1 LAQIGGEFMIQK
13 EGKMTSN
20 FKILSLI
27 TLVFLAF
34 PIIIASPYRFLTR
47 SGQDNSASKS
57 DADVAS
63 LYDSKCAKCHGKD
76 GRAKTMVGKMKH
88 ARDFTDSK
96 WQADASDERLINSIT
111 NGKEGMPAFGKKL
124 SDSQISGLAAYV
136 RNFRNSSGQ

>member
-1 LAQIGGEFMIQK
+1 
-13 EGKMTSN
+13 MTSN

-27 TLVFLAF
+27 TLGFLAF
-34 PIIIASPYRFLTR
+34 SIIIASPNRLLTPA
-47 SGQDNSASKS
+47 GQGNGATKS

-88 ARDFTDSK
+88 AQNFTDSK

-111 NGKEGMPAFGKKL
+111 NGKKSMPAFGKAL
-124 SDSQISGLAAYV
+124 SESQISGLAAFV
-136 RNFRNSSGQ
+136 RNFRNTSGQ